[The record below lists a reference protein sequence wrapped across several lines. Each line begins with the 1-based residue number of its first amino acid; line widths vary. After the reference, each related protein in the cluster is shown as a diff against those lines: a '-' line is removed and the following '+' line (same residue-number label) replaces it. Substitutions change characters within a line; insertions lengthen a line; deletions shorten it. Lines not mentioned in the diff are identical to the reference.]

1 VDEKF
6 TGNLRQGTRERGI
19 ISQTVQISDWQ
30 HEPAARDTGS
40 MKKQSARTHRTLRFD
55 VHSFVEECRC
65 ANQETAADKQ
75 AAIREVLSRAMSE
88 PSAVIAA
95 VGEPQKGG
103 IQTLYRAAD
112 LTILNIV
119 WAPLMQLLPH
129 EHRMWSVIGIYSG
142 REDNIFWERQQGR
155 IAATRAAAIATGDVV
170 SLPVD
175 VVHSVAN
182 PIEKL
187 TGAIH
192 IYGGDFFA
200 TPRSEWDPESLAERA
215 WSIERAMSLF
225 AQSNERFR
233 SQRKKPA
240 EPDRPPR

>member
-1 VDEKF
+1 
-6 TGNLRQGTRERGI
+6 
-19 ISQTVQISDWQ
+19 
-30 HEPAARDTGS
+30 
-40 MKKQSARTHRTLRFD
+40 MKKPLGSISRRDVLAGAGAALATASATAQSARTHRTPRFD
-55 VHSFVEECRC
+55 VHSFVEECRR
-65 ANQETAADKQ
+65 ANQEPAADKQ

-88 PSAVIAA
+88 PRAVSAA
-95 VGEPQKGG
+95 VGEPQKSG

-170 SLPVD
+170 TLPMD

-192 IYGGDFFA
+192 VYGGDFFA

-225 AQSNERFR
+225 AQSNERFSR
-233 SQRKKPA
+233 DK
-240 EPDRPPR
+240 DRGACR

>member
-1 VDEKF
+1 
-6 TGNLRQGTRERGI
+6 
-19 ISQTVQISDWQ
+19 
-30 HEPAARDTGS
+30 
-40 MKKQSARTHRTLRFD
+40 MKKPSGSISRRDVLVGTGAALAASHGLAQSAPTRRTPRFD
-55 VHSFVEECRC
+55 IHSFVEECRR

-75 AAIREVLSRAMSE
+75 TALRELLSRAISE
-88 PSAVIAA
+88 PRSVLAA

-142 REDNIFWERQQGR
+142 REDNIFWERRQGR
-155 IAATRAAAIATGDVV
+155 IAATRAAAISTGDVV
-170 SLPVD
+170 TLPLD
-175 VVHSVAN
+175 VIHSVAN
-182 PIEKL
+182 PIEQL

-200 TPRSEWDPESLAERA
+200 TPRSEWDPGSLEQRA
-215 WSIERAMSLF
+215 WSIERALELF
-225 AQSNERFR
+225 AHSN
-233 SQRKKPA
+233 
-240 EPDRPPR
+240 DRYLAWQGPGACR

>member
-1 VDEKF
+1 MMKPSGSISRRDVLVG
-6 TGNLRQGTRERGI
+6 TG
-19 ISQTVQISDWQ
+19 
-30 HEPAARDTGS
+30 AALTASSGLA
-40 MKKQSARTHRTLRFD
+40 QSAPKRRAPGFD
-55 VHSFVEECRC
+55 IESFVEDCRR
-65 ANQETAADKQ
+65 ANQEAAADKQ

-88 PSAVIAA
+88 PRALLAA
-95 VGEPQKGG
+95 VGDPQKGG
-103 IQTLYRAAD
+103 IQTLYRSVD

-155 IAATRAAAIATGDVV
+155 IAATRATALSTGDVV
-170 SLPVD
+170 SLPLD

-182 PIEKL
+182 PIAQL

-200 TPRSEWDPESLAERA
+200 TPRSEWDPGSLEQRD
-215 WSIERAMSLF
+215 WSIERALSLF
-225 AQSNERFR
+225 TESNNRFLAWQNAGACR
-233 SQRKKPA
+233 
-240 EPDRPPR
+240 